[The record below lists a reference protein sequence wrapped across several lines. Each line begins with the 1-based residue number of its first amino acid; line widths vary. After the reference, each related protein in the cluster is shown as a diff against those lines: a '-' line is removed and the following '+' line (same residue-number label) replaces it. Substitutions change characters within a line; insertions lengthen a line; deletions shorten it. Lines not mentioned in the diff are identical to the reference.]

1 LPSQYA
7 TQVADPLTLPAL
19 GLMVLGLLA
28 VMLLA
33 RFNPADDAS

>member
-1 LPSQYA
+1 
-7 TQVADPLTLPAL
+7 
-19 GLMVLGLLA
+19 VLGLLA